1 MKSYE
6 AQLNELL
13 ASRSDASII
22 LAQILKNFSCATG
35 TIHQLDPASGLLKLS
50 AHQGIPPFVL
60 DKIQTIPVGKGIAGC
75 AAERKAPVQLC
86 NLQENLG
93 GVAKPDAQK
102 TNVQGALAV
111 PIMNSQ
117 GVVVGV
123 VGIGKMQPYDFSV
136 EEINALQKIAQRL
149 SEILSV

>member
-13 ASRSDASII
+13 ASPSNATTV
-22 LAQILKNFSCATG
+22 LTQILKNFDCVTG
-35 TIHQLDPASGLLKLS
+35 TIHRLDQSSGMLKLH

-93 GVAKPDAQK
+93 GIAKPDAQK

-111 PIMNSQ
+111 PIMDTH
-117 GVVVGV
+117 GLVVGV
-123 VGIGKMQPYDFSV
+123 VGIGKMQPYDFSA

-149 SEILSV
+149 PVTLSV